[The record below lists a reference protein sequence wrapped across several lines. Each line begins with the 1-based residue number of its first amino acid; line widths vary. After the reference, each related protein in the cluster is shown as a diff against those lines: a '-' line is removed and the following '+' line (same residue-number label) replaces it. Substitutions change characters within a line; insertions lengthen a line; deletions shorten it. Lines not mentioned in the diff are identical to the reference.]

1 MIRAV
6 FMYILA
12 IVAIFVGLFLAEE
25 TDVMLGFFVLGNTF
39 AIIAQLEMLERDIK
53 VGEK

>member
-12 IVAIFVGLFLAEE
+12 IVAIFVGFFLVEE

>member
-12 IVAIFVGLFLAEE
+12 IVAIFVGFFLAEE

-39 AIIAQLEMLERDIK
+39 AIIEQLEMLERDIK

>member
-1 MIRAV
+1 
-6 FMYILA
+6 MYILA
-12 IVAIFVGLFLAEE
+12 IVAIFVGFFLAEE

>member
-12 IVAIFVGLFLAEE
+12 IVTIFVGFFLAEE

>member
-12 IVAIFVGLFLAEE
+12 IVAIFVGFFLAEE

-39 AIIAQLEMLERDIK
+39 SIIAQLEMLERDIK

>member
-1 MIRAV
+1 MIGAI
-6 FMYILA
+6 FMHILA
-12 IVAIFVGLFLAEE
+12 IVAIFAGLFLAEE

-39 AIIAQLEMLERDIK
+39 AIIARLEMLERDIK

>member
-12 IVAIFVGLFLAEE
+12 IVAIFVGFFLAEE

-39 AIIAQLEMLERDIK
+39 AIIAQLEMLEQDIK